1 MSEEPKYELMRDT
14 APPLP
19 YDIVGPREFAQA
31 WVQLLGTQPHVWW
44 LCAERFD
51 DWPFEQ
57 PEVAD
62 ALVAWSKARPQGRVY
77 ILAREFAWV
86 ERNAARFIYW
96 RRMFAHQ
103 VAAKRW
109 PQRLNDEM
117 GIPRGIFSAAHGLE
131 LGFHPSGQLIARRTH
146 HASHLAAQG
155 QSLQELWDRSHHALP
170 AHTLGL

>member
-86 ERNAARFIYW
+86 ERNAAVF
-96 RRMFAHQ
+96 
-103 VAAKRW
+103 
-109 PQRLNDEM
+109 
-117 GIPRGIFSAAHGLE
+117 
-131 LGFHPSGQLIARRTH
+131 
-146 HASHLAAQG
+146 LAALKAWSWAFTLRA
-155 QSLQELWDRSHHALP
+155 SLLRDVQITL
-170 AHTLGL
+170 HTWPLKGKACRNCGTEATTRCLRIP